1 MNNFNSLENNMI
13 ANKTKYKSSK
23 VNVCCC
29 CCNCC
34 FGKKQNYSF
43 FNVD

>member
-1 MNNFNSLENNMI
+1 MNNFNSLKNNMI
-13 ANKTKYKSSK
+13 ANKTKYNSSN
-23 VNVCCC
+23 VNTCC

-43 FNVD
+43 FDVD